1 MTVAE
6 TKLLEYI
13 NDNVKSLKEDMTH
26 RLDKIDGKMDNLV
39 TKEDCKENRENC
51 ERLTTSKGEMSVKRM
66 SAIGG
71 IVVGTIAAGTTAT
84 VSILKVFYP

>member
-39 TKEDCKENRENC
+39 TKEDCKTNRENC
-51 ERLTTSKGEMSVKRM
+51 EQLATGKGEMSIKRM
-66 SAIGG
+66 SAVGG
-71 IVVGTIAAGTTAT
+71 VIVGTIAASTTAAVT
-84 VSILKVFYP
+84 VLKVFYP